1 MNDLFEYIKDD
12 EWFFD
17 TELLYIGF
25 REGYKVKEIPVKW
38 IEDRDS
44 RVKIL
49 RTAWL
54 DMKGVF
60 RMMGY
65 KKKNIL

>member
-1 MNDLFEYIKDD
+1 LFHLIKDD

-17 TELLYIGF
+17 TELLYIAYK
-25 REGYKVKEIPVKW
+25 EGYEVKELPVRW

-54 DMKGVF
+54 DIKGVF
-60 RMMGY
+60 RMFGY
-65 KKKNIL
+65 RKQIKS